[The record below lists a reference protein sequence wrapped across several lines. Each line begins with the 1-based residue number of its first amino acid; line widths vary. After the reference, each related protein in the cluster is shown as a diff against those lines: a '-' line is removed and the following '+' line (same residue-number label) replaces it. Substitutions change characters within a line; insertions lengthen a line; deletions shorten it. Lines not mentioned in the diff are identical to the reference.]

1 MKYTV
6 EAFDKETEFLAFEID
21 LPNGCDV
28 QLAEIMN
35 WSSPQR
41 GDEGYNLSV
50 AQLAAIEALAGRRI
64 FDPGCIFQL
73 TCNLS

>member
-1 MKYTV
+1 MWGFCQNQKV
-6 EAFDKETEFLAFEID
+6 FFRVFLAK
-21 LPNGCDV
+21 
-28 QLAEIMN
+28 IMN

-50 AQLAAIEALAGRRI
+50 AQLAATEALAGRRI